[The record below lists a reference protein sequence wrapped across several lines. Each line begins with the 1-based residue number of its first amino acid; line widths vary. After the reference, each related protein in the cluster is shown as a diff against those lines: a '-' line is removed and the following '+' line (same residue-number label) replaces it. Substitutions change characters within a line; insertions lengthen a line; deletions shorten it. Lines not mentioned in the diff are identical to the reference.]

1 MRDER
6 VRDLIDLEGTGFEES
21 FAKRRPVQFSHG
33 LQNHPLL
40 ELAAIAD
47 LADRLAKHSV
57 VSESAVKP
65 LLVPEGGPA
74 RGAEPRPGDLIRDV
88 ENSGSWLTLLNV
100 EQDPSYKQ
108 LVDACLDRV
117 QPYAERF
124 PGDMRRRSGFIFVSS
139 PNSITP
145 AHFDIE
151 HSLIMQIR
159 GHKTLTYGEFGGRRP
174 REHEVRRYWS
184 GSHGRIESLPTES
197 LSYELEPGM
206 GALIPPI
213 TPHWVRNGDA
223 PSVSVTLTFFTRDTD
238 EDTLIQSLN
247 NRLRRLR
254 ISPKKPGQ
262 SPITDVAKVAAM
274 RLYGLRHRFG
284 LGGEVAPGSH

>member
-1 MRDER
+1 MKRS
-6 VRDLIDLEGTGFEES
+6 DLIDLDDTGFEEA
-21 FAKRRPVQFSHG
+21 FAKRRPVQFRHN
-33 LQNHPLL
+33 LQEHPLL
-40 ELAAIAD
+40 ELGAIAD
-47 LADRLAKHSV
+47 LADRLAGHSV

-65 LLVPEGGPA
+65 LLVPAGGPA

-88 ENSGSWLTLLNV
+88 EHSGSWLTLLNV
-100 EQDPSYKQ
+100 EQDPAYGE
-108 LVDACLDRV
+108 LVDTCLDQF
-117 QPYAERF
+117 QPYVERF
-124 PGDMRRRSGFIFVSS
+124 PRDMRRRAGFIFVSS

-159 GHKTLTYGEFGGRRP
+159 GHKTLTYGEFGTRRA

-184 GSHGRIESLPTES
+184 GSHGRIESLPSES
-197 LSYELEPGM
+197 LSYELEPGI

-213 TPHWVRNGDA
+213 TPHWVRNGEA

-247 NRLRRLR
+247 SRLRRLR
-254 ISPKKPGQ
+254 ISPKEAGQ
-262 SPITDVAKVAAM
+262 SPITDVAKVSAM
-274 RLYGLRHRFG
+274 RLYGQRHRLG
-284 LGGEVAPGSH
+284 LGGDNAAPGSH